1 MSHLVYPAGGSIVTA
16 SGINLGEAA
25 CTAKGPNDGHA
36 ALRSLSLFG
45 GAVTA
50 AQVRLTIG
58 PDASSVDRLDVE
70 GKPASPRAGRRLPL
84 ETWGYVT
91 TGSRRPLITNVDGHA
106 LSALAVHLL
115 ERHDGLP
122 AGTVV
127 LVSVGG
133 IPATAAARRMAKHH
147 RRLASHEPLKV
158 TPPLGQR
165 HFVFP
170 VAGPSD
176 YIDTYGAFRSDVPGN
191 WHHGDDIFAPLG
203 TPVVAVASGTINRVG
218 WEHVGGWRLW
228 VRDEAG
234 DEFYYAHLSG
244 YAPTDLHTD
253 RVRAGEVIGF
263 IGNTGDAFTTS
274 PHLHFEVH
282 PRQLL
287 HLGYD
292 GAVDPTSYL
301 NHWTHLKRVT
311 VPAPAHPP
319 FPSQPPLRQEAG
331 YVWRE
336 LLAARH
342 LTRHAPPASA
352 RPHIHIP
359 LGANG
364 RPIAA
369 PLPSVPSTARHE
381 GALTTPEVALLAAVV
396 SLAFFGATILLP
408 GRLRRLGLLRVIGR
422 RDPEA
427 DD

>member
-1 MSHLVYPAGGSIVTA
+1 MVYPAGGSMVIA
-16 SGINLGEAA
+16 SGVDLGEAA
-25 CTAKGPNDGHA
+25 CTSRGPSDAHA
-36 ALRSLSLFG
+36 ELRSLSLFG

-58 PDASSVDRLDVE
+58 PDASSVDGLAVE
-70 GKPASPRAGRRLPL
+70 GKPASPRARRRLPVKR
-84 ETWGYVT
+84 WGYVT
-91 TGSRRPLITNVDGHA
+91 IGSGRPLLTNVDGHA
-106 LSALAVHLL
+106 VSALAVHLL

-127 LVSVGG
+127 LVSVAGL
-133 IPATAAARRMAKHH
+133 PAYAATRRAAEHH
-147 RRLASHEPLKV
+147 RRVASHEPLKV

-244 YAPTDLHTD
+244 YAPTDLHSD

-263 IGNTGDAFTTS
+263 IGNTGDAFSTS

-292 GAVDPTSYL
+292 GAVDPTRYL
-301 NHWTHLKRVT
+301 NRWTHLKRVT
-311 VPAPAHPP
+311 VPTPTHPP
-319 FPSQPPLRQEAG
+319 FPSQPALRQEAG

-342 LTRHAPPASA
+342 LTRHAPPPSA

-359 LGANG
+359 IGANG

-369 PLPSVPSTARHE
+369 ALPPIAVAVRHE
-381 GALTTPEVALLAAVV
+381 SSLTTTEVAVLAALV
-396 SLAFFGATILLP
+396 SLAVFAATILGP
-408 GRLRRLGLLRVIGR
+408 GRLRRLGLLRTVGR
-422 RDPEA
+422 HDPDKDE
-427 DD
+427 